1 MRIPKIIAILFIGV
15 LFILSACTLSTPKP
29 APTIVPVQGPYEVR
43 VPGREF
49 KPSIITVPVGTT
61 VKWISYDG
69 EQHSVTSDT
78 GLFDG
83 SLPPFG
89 SFNYTFTE
97 RGNYEYYCQNHAH
110 NQENGVVVV
119 E

>member
-1 MRIPKIIAILFIGV
+1 MRMLRIIAI
-15 LFILSACTLSTPKP
+15 ILTGILLIFPACAKPSTETSIPK
-29 APTIVPVQGPYEVR
+29 QGPYEVR
-43 VPGREF
+43 VAGTDF
-49 KPSIITVPVGTT
+49 KPSIIRVPVGTT
-61 VKWISYDG
+61 VTWVSYDG
-69 EQHSVTSDT
+69 GQHSVTSDT

-97 RGNYEYYCQNHAH
+97 RGTYEYFCQNQQH
-110 NQENGVVVV
+110 NGMAGAVVV

>member
-1 MRIPKIIAILFIGV
+1 MVIGV
-15 LFILSACTLSTPKP
+15 LLIFPACAKP
-29 APTIVPVQGPYEVR
+29 YTETSIPVQGPYEVR
-43 VPGREF
+43 ISGRDFNPG
-49 KPSIITVPVGTT
+49 IIKVPVGTT
-61 VKWISYDG
+61 VSWTSRDG
-69 EQHSVTSDT
+69 ETHSVTSDT

-97 RGNYEYYCQNHAH
+97 RGTYEYFCQNHSH
-110 NQENGVVVV
+110 NAEAGAVVV